1 MKAILRNSSIS
12 SKKANLVAGLV
23 RGAMVEDALA
33 QLRFTPKKAAAIL
46 SKVIKSAAA
55 NAETNFKQ
63 KRERLYIKEI
73 IVTEGRTN
81 KRSMPRSRGRAN
93 PIKKRHAHITVHV
106 DVKAAPKAKAEPKAK
121 AAEPKAKVAAPK
133 VETVPKK
140 VSKPKQS

>member
-1 MKAILRNSSIS
+1 MKAILRNIPIS

-33 QLRFTPKKAAAIL
+33 QLKFTPKKAAGIL
-46 SKVIKSAAA
+46 YGVISSAAA

-63 KRERLYIKEI
+63 KRERLYIREI

-106 DVKAAPKAKAEPKAK
+106 DVKAAPKAEVKAKPKAKAEPKL
-121 AAEPKAKVAAPK
+121 
-133 VETVPKK
+133 ETEAKK